1 MSTTASSAPV
11 VIPNQYIVFYTL
23 DADRAATNERLFFS
37 SNSSIATSDSFSVV
51 HEMDRAIAVTGIS
64 DAQSKELAQD
74 PFVAKVIPDYEVT
87 IEAVQAS
94 PYSWG
99 LDRIDQSNLPLD
111 DTYEYTYTGTGVRA
125 YIFDS
130 GIRKTHE
137 DFGGRATCGINLIAT
152 ETCTDMNF
160 HGTHVAGTVGGMI
173 SGVAKGVQLVDVK
186 VLDKNGRGTFS
197 GVMTGLEYVL
207 AQKQNN
213 PTIPMVINMS
223 LGGKI
228 IIPEVEDA
236 IDDAVA
242 AGIVVV
248 VAAGNSA
255 VDACEQTPAYIQS
268 AITVGASNMDDT
280 RADFSNFGD
289 CVDIYA
295 PGVDIVSAYHTGD
308 DEYAYAAGTS
318 MAAPH
323 IAGVAALYLEA
334 NPTWTPAQVWN
345 AMRDDAVEAIQR
357 TYDPVENYFRMR
369 RTTRLLTQTQPIS

>member
-1 MSTTASSAPV
+1 MS
-11 VIPNQYIVFYTL
+11 I
-23 DADRAATNERLFFS
+23 D
-37 SNSSIATSDSFSVV
+37 
-51 HEMDRAIAVTGIS
+51 
-64 DAQSKELAQD
+64 
-74 PFVAKVIPDYEVT
+74 
-87 IEAVQAS
+87 AVQAN

-111 DTYEYTYTGTGVRA
+111 DTYEYTYTGAGVRV

-137 DFGGRATCGINLIAT
+137 DFGGRATCGLNLIET
-152 ETCTDMNF
+152 ETCTDLNF

-173 SGVAKGVQLVDVK
+173 SGVAKAVQLVDVK

-197 GVMTGLEYVL
+197 GVLTGLEYVI

-223 LGGKI
+223 LGGNI
-228 IIPEVEDA
+228 ILSEIEDA

-242 AGIVVV
+242 VGIVVV

-255 VDACEQTPAYIQS
+255 MDACEQTPAFVPL

-308 DEYAYAAGTS
+308 AEYAYAAGTS

-345 AMRDDAVEAIQR
+345 AMRDDAVEEIQR
-357 TYDPVENYFRMR
+357 TYNPLENYFRMR

>member
-1 MSTTASSAPV
+1 MS
-11 VIPNQYIVFYTL
+11 I
-23 DADRAATNERLFFS
+23 D
-37 SNSSIATSDSFSVV
+37 
-51 HEMDRAIAVTGIS
+51 
-64 DAQSKELAQD
+64 
-74 PFVAKVIPDYEVT
+74 
-87 IEAVQAS
+87 AVQAS

-111 DTYEYTYTGTGVRA
+111 DTYEYTYTGAGVQV

-130 GIRKTHE
+130 GIRKSHE
-137 DFGGRATCGINLIAT
+137 DFGGRATCGINLIST
-152 ETCTDMNF
+152 ETCTDLNF
-160 HGTHVAGTVGGMI
+160 HGTHVAGTVGGTI

-186 VLDKNGRGTFS
+186 VLDKSGRGSFS
-197 GVMTGLEYVL
+197 GILTGLEYVI

-223 LGGKI
+223 LGGNVVL
-228 IIPEVEDA
+228 PEVEDA
-236 IDDAVA
+236 IDDAVN

-255 VDACEQTPAYIQS
+255 LDACEQTPAYVSS
-268 AITVGASNMDDT
+268 AVTTGASNMDDT

-295 PGVDIVSAYHTGD
+295 PGVDIVSAYYTGD
-308 DEYAYAAGTS
+308 DEYAYASGTS

-323 IAGVAALYLEA
+323 IAGVAALYLEV

-345 AMRDDAVEAIQR
+345 AMRDDAVEEIQR
-357 TYDPVENYFRMR
+357 TYDPIENYFRMR